1 MITSP
6 SDSPHGFQLL
16 LPRLLL
22 LAGMCIAGCG
32 GGPRADYGKLDLS
45 SVTGTVKLDGQP
57 LAGVMVK
64 FEDEEQRFS
73 SGITD
78 SAGQYRLMFNSEK
91 SGVLPGPKVVRIS
104 SAAAA
109 DPEASSE
116 EDNPERPAAKEN
128 IPACYNKE
136 SKIAVDVKSGSQS
149 FDFDLKADCSTTGSL

>member
-1 MITSP
+1 MITPP
-6 SDSPHGFQLL
+6 SRSSQRFQFL

-22 LAGMCIAGCG
+22 LVGLCITGCG
-32 GGPRADYGKLDLS
+32 GGLNTDYGKLDLA

-78 SAGQYRLMFNSEK
+78 SAGHYRLMFNSEK
-91 SGVLPGPKVVRIS
+91 SGVLPGAKIVRFS

-109 DPEASSE
+109 DPEAASE
-116 EDNPERPAAKEN
+116 EDNPERPAPKEI

-136 SKIAVDVKSGSQS
+136 SKIAVAVKSGSQS